1 YTSLYNKGVCNF
13 GLIVKTCSLR
23 LDGKETPVQAMLNFT
38 NTPVVDAR
46 LTLNIGDVTFKP
58 GDKIA
63 YELILV
69 PFGDHDV
76 KTDHSVHQV
85 RSDSVLE
92 PYKVNVI
99 VGKLLYDTYLP
110 HVQAVD
116 QQAEFTID
124 GGLNNAAVRVDG
136 FKSFTRPKVLVK
148 NETGLFVPLKL
159 SYHDYDGIQSY
170 LNADGSYGF
179 SFIVNTTD
187 GPSTI
192 KVIQ

>member
-1 YTSLYNKGVCNF
+1 
-13 GLIVKTCSLR
+13 
-23 LDGKETPVQAMLNFT
+23 MLNFT
-38 NTPVVDAR
+38 TKPMVEAR
-46 LTLNIGDVTFKP
+46 LTLNFGDVTFKP
-58 GDKIA
+58 GDRIA

-69 PFGDHDV
+69 PFGDYDV
-76 KTDHSVHQV
+76 KTDVSVHQV
-85 RSDSVLE
+85 RSDSVLD
-92 PYKVNVI
+92 PYKVDVT

-116 QQAEFTID
+116 QQAEFTIG

-136 FKSFTRPKVLVK
+136 FKSFERPRILVK
-148 NETGLFVPLKL
+148 DDMGIFVPFKVNH
-159 SYHDYDGIQSY
+159 YDYDGVQSY
-170 LNADGSYGF
+170 LNADGTYGF

>member
-1 YTSLYNKGVCNF
+1 MKVT
-13 GLIVKTCSLR
+13 KTMRFDAAHVL
-23 LDGKETPVQAMLNFT
+23 T
-38 NTPVVDAR
+38 NHQGMCRNLHGHTYRV
-46 LTLNIGDVTFKP
+46 DVT
-58 GDKIA
+58 
-63 YELILV
+63 
-69 PFGDHDV
+69 
-76 KTDHSVHQV
+76 
-85 RSDSVLE
+85 
-92 PYKVNVI
+92 

-148 NETGLFVPLKL
+148 DETGLFVPLKL